1 MKHKLLFLASLLFIC
16 QVALSQNYQL
26 DSTFG
31 VDGKVVNVNV
41 GGSQVTQ
48 LQSNGKIVC
57 CFLSSFSTSGNVHLT
72 RFNSNGS
79 LDTSFGINGFVDLI
93 LFSEIGGFKMMK
105 IQNDDKIIVT
115 GNLENNGIQDFAT
128 ARFNADGTIDTN
140 FGTNGIAVTDFGT
153 LSSGLSTAI
162 EIQNNGSILV
172 GGYISQNSLDI
183 AIVRYFTNGTID
195 TNFGTN
201 GKFIYNFG
209 TTTIPFTSG
218 MSSDEIIDIKVN
230 SVGKIIICAL
240 TDANES
246 SSIDGN
252 FGFICLNSNGSLDT
266 TFGSNGQKIVDLGG
280 QDYITNI
287 KLTTNDKI
295 IATGQ
300 YGYSTGNDYYTKI
313 AIIKLLENGEFDINF
328 GNNGI
333 VLANKDAS
341 SLIDFSRD
349 LYLQTDG
356 KIVCFGG
363 TLDIS
368 KTVLDFLIIRFNVD
382 GTIDNTFNSI
392 GYKTIGFNNYS
403 VIPTSILVQ
412 NDGKILCSGGVDNNN
427 FVSLARLEIDNLSTD
442 NFLKESISVYPNPVI
457 NSLNL
462 DFNLSQNEVLNIN
475 LFDVNGRKITNLLNE
490 KNFQG
495 NNSLKLELPE
505 TLSKGIYFL
514 NISNGKY
521 SSNIKIVK

>member
-172 GGYISQNSLDI
+172 GGYISQNSLD
-183 AIVRYFTNGTID
+183 GTW
-195 TNFGTN
+195 
-201 GKFIYNFG
+201 
-209 TTTIPFTSG
+209 
-218 MSSDEIIDIKVN
+218 KVP
-230 SVGKIIICAL
+230 
-240 TDANES
+240 
-246 SSIDGN
+246 
-252 FGFICLNSNGSLDT
+252 
-266 TFGSNGQKIVDLGG
+266 
-280 QDYITNI
+280 
-287 KLTTNDKI
+287 
-295 IATGQ
+295 
-300 YGYSTGNDYYTKI
+300 ST
-313 AIIKLLENGEFDINF
+313 
-328 GNNGI
+328 
-333 VLANKDAS
+333 
-341 SLIDFSRD
+341 
-349 LYLQTDG
+349 
-356 KIVCFGG
+356 
-363 TLDIS
+363 
-368 KTVLDFLIIRFNVD
+368 
-382 GTIDNTFNSI
+382 
-392 GYKTIGFNNYS
+392 
-403 VIPTSILVQ
+403 
-412 NDGKILCSGGVDNNN
+412 
-427 FVSLARLEIDNLSTD
+427 
-442 NFLKESISVYPNPVI
+442 
-457 NSLNL
+457 
-462 DFNLSQNEVLNIN
+462 
-475 LFDVNGRKITNLLNE
+475 
-490 KNFQG
+490 
-495 NNSLKLELPE
+495 
-505 TLSKGIYFL
+505 
-514 NISNGKY
+514 
-521 SSNIKIVK
+521 